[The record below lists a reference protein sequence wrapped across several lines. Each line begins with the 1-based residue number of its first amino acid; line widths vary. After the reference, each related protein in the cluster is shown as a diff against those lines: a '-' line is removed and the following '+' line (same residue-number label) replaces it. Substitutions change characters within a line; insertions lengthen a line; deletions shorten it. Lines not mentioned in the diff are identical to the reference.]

1 MFSILAQN
9 AAQESVPVTSLIALL
24 IFGIVFL
31 LVLILKFKLQAFLAL
46 IVVSVIVSIGATFV
60 NPTQAAGLTEI
71 GQTIVKSM
79 GGALGFIATIIGIG
93 AIFGGM
99 LEHSG

>member
-60 NPTQAAGLTEI
+60 NPTQAAGLTLSLI
-71 GQTIVKSM
+71 HI
-79 GGALGFIATIIGIG
+79 
-93 AIFGGM
+93 
-99 LEHSG
+99 